1 MAPLDMLILP
11 EYLGIYRKCIS
22 CPVKSFQL
30 FILYLITYHHI
41 RHECDSQL
49 IYSKLF
55 QDFLAACFHHS
66 DGDVF
71 FHAVIDSLL
80 GASSLGDIGTLFPD
94 TDPNYK
100 GISSAFLL
108 EDVVKRLDL
117 KGFQIVNIDTIIIA
131 EEPKLYKYKREIA
144 QNTALICEI
153 DENHIGVKAKTNE
166 KMGFLGRGEGIAVMS
181 SALLKKI
188 V

>member
-1 MAPLDMLILP
+1 MDDILKRLEKLENITSF
-11 EYLGIYRKCIS
+11 EYFTGIGFDSLKFDPSKMGIVLGGVNIPYEKG
-22 CPVKSFQL
+22 F
-30 FILYLITYHHI
+30 Y
-41 RHECDSQL
+41 
-49 IYSKLF
+49 
-55 QDFLAACFHHS
+55 AHS

-80 GASSLGDIGTLFPD
+80 GASAMGDIGTLFPD
-94 TDPNYK
+94 TDPDYK

-108 EDVVKRLDL
+108 EDVVKRLNL

-188 V
+188 I

>member
-1 MAPLDMLILP
+1 MIFMDDILKRLEKLENITSF
-11 EYLGIYRKCIS
+11 EYFTGIGFDSHRFDPSKMGIVLGGVNIPYEKG
-22 CPVKSFQL
+22 F
-30 FILYLITYHHI
+30 Y
-41 RHECDSQL
+41 
-49 IYSKLF
+49 
-55 QDFLAACFHHS
+55 AHS

-80 GASSLGDIGTLFPD
+80 GASAMGDIGTLFPD
-94 TDPNYK
+94 TDPDYK

-108 EDVVKRLDL
+108 EDVVKRLNL

-131 EEPKLYKYKREIA
+131 EEPKLYKYKKEIA

-181 SALLKKI
+181 SALLKR
-188 V
+188 